1 MSTTSI
7 ITTGCDG
14 VDDGREQPPPFF
26 GAFPTRG
33 IWTALSMSRA
43 QFAGILVASIAAFV
57 FIDGPLWRHLEA
69 NHFRR
74 IVVSYLSIPLLIL
87 ACQLTG
93 GRFDLPS
100 LFGGSL
106 VIGVLKLL
114 VTALMVLLM
123 SY

>member
-1 MSTTSI
+1 MSTIT

-14 VDDGREQPPPFF
+14 VDDGHQQPPPFF
-26 GAFPTRG
+26 GAFPTHG
-33 IWTALSMSRA
+33 IWNALSLSRG
-43 QFAGILVASIAAFV
+43 QFAGILLLSIAAFV

-87 ACQLTG
+87 VCQLAG
-93 GRFDLPS
+93 RRFDLPA
-100 LFGGSL
+100 LFGGSV

-114 VTALMVLLM
+114 ATALLVLLM
-123 SY
+123 SF